1 MTTIEAKVQEI
12 EAEMKR
18 IGYWSPMPSAEVDDS
33 KMYAGLSFEQWLQ
46 FVFLPSVKAAAV
58 SGAFASVPPYR
69 VGVAALRN
77 YDYHSTVEEA
87 LPLMQ
92 LCHQLEELLASKF
105 QRAQQRSRGGILRR
119 LLLWLGVAT

>member
-1 MTTIEAKVQEI
+1 MTAIEAKVQEI
-12 EAEMKR
+12 ETEMKR
-18 IGYWSPMPSAEVDDS
+18 IGYWSSKPSAEVNDS

-46 FVFLPSVKAAAV
+46 FVFLPSVKAAAI
-58 SGAFASVPPYR
+58 SGAFVSVPQYR

-92 LCHQLEELLASKF
+92 LCHQLEELLVPEFRK
-105 QRAQQRSRGGILRR
+105 AQQ
-119 LLLWLGVAT
+119 